1 MLDRASMVG
10 GKDAPGEMLAW
21 HVEGMD
27 CASCVAKVR
36 TAVERLPGVSGVE
49 VNLMAERL
57 ILHRMAGSAS
67 PAAVEKEVGAL
78 GYRPTRLATTSTP
91 AHEHARDGE
100 ADDRGEDHHGHT
112 HVVTGAHAGHLHAHS
127 EAEEAEER
135 AGLPWWRTTKAY
147 LAASLGGLVAAAWVL
162 SYLFPREAYWI
173 YLAATLAALFPF
185 GRRALAVA
193 RAGTPF
199 SIETLMC
206 LAALGAVVIGAAE
219 EAAVV
224 VLLFAVG
231 ELLENVAAGQA

>member
-1 MLDRASMVG
+1 MSGTAAKRPGPAGKPGSAGTAPRPPG
-10 GKDAPGEMLAW
+10 GKAGPRAPGK
-21 HVEGMD
+21 GPR
-27 CASCVAKVR
+27 R
-36 TAVERLPGVSGVE
+36 TGNGKGARL
-49 VNLMAERL
+49 R
-57 ILHRMAGSAS
+57 
-67 PAAVEKEVGAL
+67 AALQG
-78 GYRPTRLATTSTP
+78 RP
-91 AHEHARDGE
+91 
-100 ADDRGEDHHGHT
+100 
-112 HVVTGAHAGHLHAHS
+112 
-127 EAEEAEER
+127 
-135 AGLPWWRTTKAY
+135 GLPWWRTTKAY